1 MKDIELTTALLDNE
15 VKSAVINI
23 GSNNG
28 YVEVFL
34 DDHGSLCVM
43 VVNDQGDYVHSWESP
58 WPEGDSAYSEIDR
71 MWELKSLEEGETE

>member
-34 DDHGSLCVM
+34 DEQGSLCVI
-43 VVNDQGDYVHSWESP
+43 VVNDQGDYVHSWES
-58 WPEGDSAYSEIDR
+58 DR